1 MMGKN
6 KSAASKERTLK
17 MKTKNKNK
25 TKCMRI
31 WQPITSDHSKAK
43 LGHTWMCFCCRRTRK
58 TTPPEMGK

>member
-1 MMGKN
+1 
-6 KSAASKERTLK
+6 
-17 MKTKNKNK
+17 MKIK